1 MHLRQQKQLIE
12 SGIVTSEQMS
22 DALESE
28 LGSKGKTLHAL
39 LQTNGVDAVR
49 VMSCLARLYKVPYLD
64 ISSFTPGQRLLNL
77 CTEQLCKDYDL
88 LPIDESEGSIVVA
101 MSNPMDF
108 AAVDAVH
115 FKMGQKVKP
124 IFARPD
130 LIQRKIQELYHG
142 ESDFSD
148 AMDQLDDDEPSEEN
162 TGDSDTEDLDALKK
176 DAQASP
182 VIKMVNSI
190 FSQAIKIG
198 SSDIHIEAGRQQS
211 VVRLRVDGRL
221 RPALHFP
228 SKAHALIVSRIKIMS
243 KLDISNT
250 RTPQDGRSAVKLW
263 GKKMDL
269 RVSTLPSVH
278 GEKIVIRI
286 LDKSGLS
293 LDLDILGFEET
304 AYARVKDCISRPT
317 GAVLVT
323 GPTGSGKTTTLY
335 SFLHHINS
343 EETNIVT
350 VEDPVEFQIKGI
362 NQVQVNV
369 KAGMTFAAALRSIL
383 RQDPDIVMIG
393 EIRDSETSHIAV
405 HAAQTGHLVLS
416 TLHTNDAVATIS
428 RLVEMDL
435 EPSTLAA
442 SLNLIVAQRLL
453 RRLCPKC
460 KKPVALSTDLKER
473 YDIPDDVVFYGPQ
486 GCRACFNIG
495 YRGRM
500 GAHEVLY
507 INDRLREMISKE
519 STEKDLVQAARE
531 EGMFTLFED
540 AINKA
545 LSGITSIDEVLHVG
559 VAPEGFKLAHR
570 LSDDG
575 KLLSLGDVQKKK
587 TAVVQKEKGV
597 KRSIM
602 VVDDS
607 ASIRNLVKFVLASDG
622 YDVVEAVDG
631 QAAWNSL
638 QHTIP
643 DLMVSD
649 CEMPNLTGP
658 ELVERVRE
666 QRRFDCMPIIML
678 TSLRDEEDEVLGLE
692 SGADDYIVKPVE
704 PMKLQVRVRKVL
716 AMYARIRHSVGGVA

>member
-1 MHLRQQKQLIE
+1 MQLRQQKQLIE
-12 SGIVTSEQMS
+12 SGIVTSEQMT

-28 LGSKGKTLHAL
+28 LGGKGKTLHAL
-39 LQTNGVDAVR
+39 LQVAEVDGSAV
-49 VMSCLARLYKVPYLD
+49 MNALARLYKVPFLD
-64 ISSFTPGQRLLNL
+64 ISAFSPGQRLLDL

-88 LPIDESEGSIVVA
+88 LPIDESNGSVVIA
-101 MSNPMDF
+101 MANPMDF
-108 AAVDAVH
+108 TAIDAVH

-130 LIQRKIQELYHG
+130 LITRKIQELFHG
-142 ESDFSD
+142 EADFSD
-148 AMDQLDDDEPSEEN
+148 AMEQLDGDDDKDN
-162 TGDSDTEDLDALKK
+162 DGGAEDLDQLKN
-176 DAQASP
+176 DAAASP

-198 SSDIHIEAGRQQS
+198 SSDIHIEAGLQQS

-228 SKAHALIVSRIKIMS
+228 TKAHTLIVSRIKIMS

-263 GKKMDL
+263 GKKLDL

-343 EETNIVT
+343 DESNIVT

-383 RQDPDIVMIG
+383 RQDPDIVMLG
-393 EIRDSETSHIAV
+393 EIRDEETSHIAV

-416 TLHTNDAVATIS
+416 TLHTNDAVATVS
-428 RLVEMDL
+428 RLVEMGL

-453 RRLCPKC
+453 RRLCPHC
-460 KKPVALSTDLKER
+460 KKPKDLSDDLKEQ
-473 YDIPDDVVFYGPQ
+473 YDIPDDLVFYAPK
-486 GCRACFNIG
+486 GCKKCFNIG

-500 GAHEVLY
+500 GAHEVLFL
-507 INDRLREMISKE
+507 NDRLREMISNN
-519 STEKDLVQAARE
+519 STEKDLVLAARE
-531 EGMFTLFED
+531 EGMYTLFED
-540 AINKA
+540 AMNKA
-545 LSGITSIDEVLHVG
+545 LSGMTSLDEVLHVG
-559 VAPEGFKLAHR
+559 VAPEGFKLKER
-570 LSDDG
+570 LSEKG
-575 KLLSLGDVQKKK
+575 KLLSLGDTKKRK
-587 TAVVQKEKGV
+587 ARGAAKVPGGK
-597 KRSIM
+597 KRIL

-607 ASIRNLVKFVLASDG
+607 SSIRNLVKFVLQSDG
-622 YDVVEAVDG
+622 YEVSEAADG
-631 QAAWNSL
+631 QEAWNAL
-638 QHTIP
+638 QSIVP
-643 DLMVSD
+643 DLMITD
-649 CEMPNLTGP
+649 CEMPNITGP
-658 ELVERVRE
+658 ELVERVRGE
-666 QRRFDCMPIIML
+666 SRFDIMPIIML

-692 SGADDYIVKPVE
+692 SGSDDYIIKPVE

-716 AMYARIRHSVGGVA
+716 SMYARISHASGASE

>member
-1 MHLRQQKQLIE
+1 MQLRQQKHLIE
-12 SGIVTSEQMS
+12 SGIVTSEQMT

-39 LQTNGVDAVR
+39 LQVSNVDGNAV
-49 VMSCLARLYKVPYLD
+49 MTSLARMYKVPLLD
-64 ISSFTPGQRLLNL
+64 ISAFTPGQRLLNL

-88 LPIDESEGSIVVA
+88 LPIDEANGSIVVA
-101 MSNPMDF
+101 MANPMDF
-108 AAVDAVH
+108 TAVDAVH

-130 LIQRKIQELYHG
+130 LITRKIQELYHG

-148 AMDQLDDDEPSEEN
+148 AMEQLDDDDTEKE
-162 TGDSDTEDLDALKK
+162 GTEDLDQLKN
-176 DAQASP
+176 DAAASP

-198 SSDIHIEAGRQQS
+198 SSDIHIEAGLKQS

-228 SKAHALIVSRIKIMS
+228 TKAHTLIVSRIKIMS
-243 KLDISNT
+243 QLDISNT

-263 GKKMDL
+263 GKKLDL

-293 LDLDILGFEET
+293 LDLDLLGFEET
-304 AYARVKDCISRPT
+304 AYARVQDCIARPT

-343 EETNIVT
+343 DETNIVT

-383 RQDPDIVMIG
+383 RQDPDIVMLG
-393 EIRDSETSHIAV
+393 EIRDKETSHIAV

-416 TLHTNDAVATIS
+416 TLHTNDAVATVS
-428 RLVEMDL
+428 RLVEMGL
-435 EPSTLAA
+435 EPTTLAA

-453 RRLCPKC
+453 RRLCPHC
-460 KKPVALSTDLKER
+460 KKEAPITDELKKR
-473 YDIPDDVVFYGPQ
+473 YDIPDNIVFYAPN
-486 GCRACFNIG
+486 GCKKCFNIG

-500 GAHEVLY
+500 GAHEVLFM
-507 INDRLREMISKE
+507 NDRLREMISNE
-519 STEKDLVQAARE
+519 STEKDLVLAARE
-531 EGMFTLFED
+531 EGMYTLFED
-540 AINKA
+540 AMNKA
-545 LSGITSIDEVLHVG
+545 LSGVTSLDEVLHIG
-559 VAPEGFKLAHR
+559 VAPEGFKLQHR
-570 LSDDG
+570 LSDTG
-575 KLLSLGDVQKKK
+575 KLLSLGDSKKK
-587 TAVVQKEKGV
+587 KAKGNV
-597 KRSIM
+597 KTSDGKKRIL

-607 ASIRNLVKFVLASDG
+607 NSIRNLVKFVLQSDGYEVMEASDG
-622 YDVVEAVDG
+622 QEAWNALQDVV
-631 QAAWNSL
+631 
-638 QHTIP
+638 P
-643 DLMVSD
+643 DLMISD
-649 CEMPNLTGP
+649 CEMPNMTGP
-658 ELVERVRE
+658 ELVERVRSE
-666 QRRFDCMPIIML
+666 SCFDTMPIIML

-692 SGADDYIVKPVE
+692 SGADDYIIKPVE

-716 AMYARIRHSVGGVA
+716 SMYARISHATGAQV